1 MLGKYL
7 CDQFEQQERFLTDTF
22 RLTSKAPVQRTLFTH
37 DNDSYLEI
45 QPKRDKSKFKGKKVI
60 FLTRNMK
67 DVLVSLYFHTTRRL
81 GFFQG
86 EISDFLWKEYS
97 PVLVYLAYHNTWYQN
112 REVPRDF
119 LHLTYEGTQ
128 HDPQGT
134 LANILEFIGA
144 KRIDQDTLKSAVA
157 YASFNNMK
165 DRQKE
170 KKTRD
175 NRFKPGDPRDQE
187 SFKTRRGVVG
197 GYVDYL
203 SQRDIELIDTL
214 AENLGSPFVQ
224 I

>member
-7 CDQFEQQERFLTDTF
+7 CDQFKLPERSMTDTF
-22 RLTSKAPVQRTLFTH
+22 RLTSKAPVLRTLFTH

-45 QPKRDKSKFKGKKVI
+45 QPKRDKSKFNRKKVI

-81 GFFQG
+81 GLFHG
-86 EISDFLWKEYS
+86 EISEFLWKEYS
-97 PVLVYLAYHNTWYQN
+97 PVMVYLAYHNTWYQN
-112 REVPRDF
+112 RKVPSEF

-128 HDPQGT
+128 NDPEST

-144 KRIDQDTLKSAVA
+144 KRINQDILNSAVA
-157 YASFNNMK
+157 YASFDNMK
-165 DRQKE
+165 DRQRE

-175 NRFKPGDPRDQE
+175 TRFKPGNPRDQE

-203 SQRDIELIDTL
+203 SQQDIELIDTL
-214 AENLGSPFVQ
+214 AEKLGSPFVQ